1 MSLVHPS
8 IAYLDAVKPGIL
20 SGKYSDHDGVYEH
33 HPVTYAPILSR
44 HSLVKQYS
52 WSIPSIGALHAIARF
67 SKSIVEVGAGTGYW
81 AHLLQQCGV
90 DVLCYDEHPP
100 STGVNTYGHSRYYT
114 EIHSGSCMS
123 AEVHPE
129 RTLMLS
135 WPPYAETM
143 AHDTLQAYLR
153 AAGESLIY
161 IGESWGGCCGNDAF
175 FSLVNSTMELVATVD
190 LLQWY
195 GLHDAVFLYKRR
207 HFTSPIDIVNVEHK
221 LSAR

>member
-1 MSLVHPS
+1 
-8 IAYLDAVKPGIL
+8 
-20 SGKYSDHDGVYEH
+20 
-33 HPVTYAPILSR
+33 
-44 HSLVKQYS
+44 
-52 WSIPSIGALHAIARF
+52 
-67 SKSIVEVGAGTGYW
+67 
-81 AHLLQQCGV
+81 
-90 DVLCYDEHPP
+90 
-100 STGVNTYGHSRYYT
+100 VNTYGHSRHYT
-114 EIHSGSCMS
+114 EIHSGSCVS
-123 AEVHPE
+123 VEAHPE

-135 WPPYAETM
+135 WPPYGENM